1 MARASLL
8 GYGKGRKQKKA
19 KGNPYL
25 VDQGKRTNS
34 ARNRARKASKKE
46 ISCVPSASG
55 SSLESDL
62 RRGGCTMEF
71 FDDVIGLVAADSD
84 YAFCVGCDDSCSC
97 DDYSCEWA

>member
-19 KGNPYL
+19 KGNPNL

-34 ARNRARKASKKE
+34 ARNKARKASKKE

-55 SSLESDL
+55 SSLESGL
-62 RRGGCTMEF
+62 RRGVHHGVF
-71 FDDVIGLVAADSD
+71 R
-84 YAFCVGCDDSCSC
+84 
-97 DDYSCEWA
+97 